1 MADIVYKE
9 YTLTADEFVLFAD
22 KMGETDGMT
31 KEQAEK
37 SLAHHRCCLAAIM
50 CDEIIGIGRLIGDA
64 AIYWCLVDIWV
75 LPEYQGKGIGK
86 NIVSKLIEY
95 AKNNSIPGTSISV
108 FLMAAHDKE
117 GFYEKCGFLRRPHS
131 WEGAG
136 MEMEIDL

>member
-1 MADIVYKE
+1 MTDIIYKE
-9 YTLTADEFVLFAD
+9 YILTADEFVLFAD

-37 SLAHHRCCLAAIM
+37 SLAHHRCCIAALM
-50 CDEIIGIGRLIGDA
+50 CDELIGIGRLIGDA

-86 NIVSKLIEY
+86 NIVNGLVEY

-108 FLMAAHDKE
+108 FLMAAHEKE
-117 GFYEKCGFLRRPHS
+117 EFYEKCGFLRRPHG